1 MKSRSKKPNGNG
13 HVSRLVKPKR
23 DLDIDALVRATSHLT
38 DAEIYHNTYLSRSTI
53 SKLRERRAGKKR
65 TRYPTHMTMTG
76 IAAAAGL
83 IYKLTKE

>member
-1 MKSRSKKPNGNG
+1 MKSKKSNGNG
-13 HVSRLVKPKR
+13 ASHRPQKPKR
-23 DLDIDALVRATSHLT
+23 DHDIDALVRATSHLT
-38 DAEIYHNTYLSRSTI
+38 DAEIYHNTYLSRGTI